1 MRKYSDQ
8 CTEVALRY
16 LPVVHILRQAG
27 VGKVLEVGS
36 GSLGLTPYSGDFS
49 LTGLDQSFEQDN
61 PGMKQVS
68 GSALT
73 LPFEDR
79 SFDAVISVDS
89 LEHIPPGEREAA
101 VTELI
106 RTAYGLAVIAV
117 PTGTAAEA
125 QDRFLSER
133 YRQVRGEDY
142 PFFQDHLTNG
152 LPGADALE
160 QMVTRCLTRLGR
172 SGTLTLHKNSNL
184 RLRAFLMKGWI
195 SNNRFYH
202 NLAVL
207 GLMPFSGILSRLN
220 YGGCYRTI
228 AVIDLSG

>member
-1 MRKYSDQ
+1 
-8 CTEVALRY
+8 
-16 LPVVHILRQAG
+16 
-27 VGKVLEVGS
+27 
-36 GSLGLTPYSGDFS
+36 
-49 LTGLDQSFEQDN
+49 
-61 PGMKQVS
+61 MKQVI

-89 LEHIPPGEREAA
+89 LEHILSEEREAA

-106 RTAYGLAVIAV
+106 RTAYGLVVIAV
-117 PTGTAAEA
+117 PAGTAAEA
-125 QDRFLSER
+125 QDNFLSER

-142 PFFQDHLTNG
+142 PFFQDHLTYG

-160 QMVTRCLTRLGR
+160 QMITRCLTRLGR
-172 SGTLTLHKNSNL
+172 NGTVTLHKNSNL

-195 SNNRFYH
+195 SNSRFYH

-220 YGGCYRTI
+220 YGHCYRTI